1 MAFQSGEYL
10 FHGQTQSQH
19 CEMIACIPAKKRSP
33 KPGRAVVYPKNID
46 RLPDDDRTPS
56 RGCSPPQAKT
66 SVNGCGF
73 EARVGSLRES
83 TLLKAVIKADKETL
97 TDAV

>member
-19 CEMIACIPAKKRSP
+19 
-33 KPGRAVVYPKNID
+33 
-46 RLPDDDRTPS
+46 LTPS

-73 EARVGSLRES
+73 EARVVSLRES